1 MNLRLWVKR
10 GANRSTV
17 VDKCYYDWL
26 LVPACVQPGIP
37 KKISVANGLEPE
49 MDDTDNT
56 GGAAVQQPWICGLS
70 MYMYKGIAATNMYHE
85 LAL

>member
-1 MNLRLWVKR
+1 
-10 GANRSTV
+10 
-17 VDKCYYDWL
+17 
-26 LVPACVQPGIP
+26 
-37 KKISVANGLEPE
+37 